1 MKLTVSARKRQHHL
15 KRVLVGIMIFLL
27 TFSILSM
34 IASAVIFRT
43 FFGRIETVPETLE
56 LHISDVDSKQ
66 YPFREIQFP
75 SGENLLHGY
84 LCGTDNQNGLIILI
98 SGAGGGAESHL
109 AEMMYFVDHG
119 WAVLAYDGTGVRSS
133 EGAGTRGL
141 SQAKCDALAAIA
153 FASEA
158 PETAGLPIVLYG
170 HSIGGY
176 AAATA
181 LDSSE
186 ISGAVSIAA
195 FNSPVETMYY
205 FAKQHIGVLAD
216 AGYPFLC
223 LQNYLTFGKDAD
235 TSALDTINS
244 VDKPVMIVYGT
255 NDTVIPEELS
265 IYSHREQITN
275 PEAVFLSVTEDGRS
289 SHSTAWLTA
298 DAAQYAKLCRT
309 RLEALQEEYNGE
321 IPPQELQTFFDS
333 VNYTRLYE
341 LDEEFMAQVLDFCSA
356 AVARAG

>member
-1 MKLTVSARKRQHHL
+1 MEPAVSAHKRQHHL
-15 KRVLVGIMIFLL
+15 KRVLVGIMLFLL
-27 TFSILSM
+27 TFSILAM

-43 FFGRIETVPETLE
+43 FFGRIDAVPETLE
-56 LHISDVDSKQ
+56 LHVSDVDSRQ
-66 YPFREIQFP
+66 YPFREIRFP
-75 SGENLLHGY
+75 SGDNLLHGY
-84 LCGTDNQNGLIILI
+84 LCGTDNKNGLIILI

-133 EGAGTRGL
+133 EGTGTRGL
-141 SQAKCDALAAIA
+141 SQAKRDALAAIA

-158 PETAGLPIVLYG
+158 PEVAGLPIVLYG
-170 HSIGGY
+170 HSMGGY
-176 AAATA
+176 AAAAA

-186 ISGAVSIAA
+186 IAGAVSISA
-195 FNSPVETMYY
+195 FNSPVETMHYY
-205 FAKQHIGVLAD
+205 AKQYIGVLAD
-216 AGYPFLC
+216 ASYPFLC

-265 IYSHREQITN
+265 LYSHREQITN
-275 PEAVFLSVTEDGRS
+275 SEAVFLSVTEDGRS

-298 DAAQYAKLCRT
+298 EAAEYAERCRT
-309 RLEALQEEYNGE
+309 RLESLQEEYNGD
-321 IPPQELQTFFDS
+321 IPPEELQAFFDS
-333 VNYTRLYE
+333 INYSRLYE
-341 LDEEFMAQVLDFCSA
+341 LDEGFMAQVLDFCSS
-356 AVARAG
+356 AVAHAG